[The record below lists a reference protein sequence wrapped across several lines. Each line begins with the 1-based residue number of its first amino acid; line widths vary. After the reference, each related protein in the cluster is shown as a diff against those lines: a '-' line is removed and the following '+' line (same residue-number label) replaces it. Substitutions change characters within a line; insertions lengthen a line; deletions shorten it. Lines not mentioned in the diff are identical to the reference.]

1 MFPPVSLDVANIY
14 SGNICSAP
22 TSKFYTTMFLDFELS
37 SPLPVINVDTNHLS
51 YAENLVCFGIQILCE
66 FIRWLHEL
74 LLLLNICN
82 IDLGGEGGLYVFEI
96 SLVVCKTKT
105 FKKVD

>member
-1 MFPPVSLDVANIY
+1 MLVTFIQVIFVQHRRANFIQQCF
-14 SGNICSAP
+14 SI
-22 TSKFYTTMFLDFELS
+22 LS
-37 SPLPVINVDTNHLS
+37 CPLPLPVINVDTNHLS